1 MAAGALRVLTA
12 TGRAVPGDV
21 AVVGFDDNVIT
32 RYTNPPLTTVAQ
44 PIKQLGSEMAK
55 MLVSLIG
62 GELAGPLILPTR
74 LIIRE
79 SSGPRVV

>member
-1 MAAGALRVLTA
+1 VAPLPHSQFPLATVRHHWGWAPRVIA
-12 TGRAVPGDV
+12 
-21 AVVGFDDNVIT
+21 
-32 RYTNPPLTTVAQ
+32 RYASPPLTTVAQ
-44 PIKQLGSEMAK
+44 PIRQLGSEMAK